1 MRCHAC
7 GAEVV
12 EQAIFCHKCGERLGF
27 QGEQSTP
34 PEREKAEPNAES
46 AARGADDAPSAQ
58 AAGPTER
65 ARAVVTSRVSTEDEP
80 EKELWQGG
88 YSARAMIGGWF
99 ITSLITIVLLVGAIW
114 GNFGRT
120 LWYIVVFAILFSWL
134 YLLLLLAY
142 RRSNVRYVLT
152 NQRFVHEKGFLRRV
166 TDRVEVIDIDDITFT
181 QGVLER
187 LVGVG
192 TIIVAS
198 SDRTHPQLIMP
209 GIENVKE
216 VADVMDNARRS
227 ERRRRGLH
235 IEQI

>member
-88 YSARAMIGGWF
+88 YSARAMIGGWLT
-99 ITSLITIVLLVGAIW
+99 TSLVTIALLVAGIW
-114 GNFGRT
+114 WNVKW
-120 LWYIVVFAILFSWL
+120 LWTAVVFAILLSWL

-142 RRSNVRYVLT
+142 RRSSVRYILT

-166 TDRVEVIDIDDITFT
+166 TDRIEVIDIDDITFT

-187 LVGVG
+187 LLGVG

-235 IEQI
+235 IEQV